1 MKQQAEEKIE
11 LHNQLHYLYLC
22 LIRTLQVFD
31 KQGELKEREAT
42 ETTIRAAFVLMS
54 ELNNKSI
61 NKEVKT
67 IRQLLP
73 ELFKYLDEAKRIVE
87 KFKEIELTEESL
99 KTICLAFTLQY
110 QKNCIKAKKPERRNK
125 YKDKRV

>member
-11 LHNQLHYLYLC
+11 LYNHLHYLYLY

-54 ELNNKSI
+54 
-61 NKEVKT
+61 
-67 IRQLLP
+67 
-73 ELFKYLDEAKRIVE
+73 
-87 KFKEIELTEESL
+87 
-99 KTICLAFTLQY
+99 
-110 QKNCIKAKKPERRNK
+110 
-125 YKDKRV
+125 